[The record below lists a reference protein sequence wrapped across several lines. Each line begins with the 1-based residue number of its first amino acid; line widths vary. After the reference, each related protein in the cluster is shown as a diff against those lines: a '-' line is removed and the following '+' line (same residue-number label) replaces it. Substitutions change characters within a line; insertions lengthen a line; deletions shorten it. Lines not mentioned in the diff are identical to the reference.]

1 MKQAAKLLLLLLLCV
16 TASHVWAQ
24 VTQVSG
30 KILSEAGEELS
41 STTITIENVSTKE
54 KRYLISDDAG
64 IFTLSGLSANER
76 YNLYF
81 ERVGYEPETLANY
94 SILTNETSTL
104 LIRMRPQRNSL
115 DEVVVVG
122 YGTQKK
128 KDVTGA
134 ISQVKPADLSMVTT
148 PSVAQMLAGAAA
160 GVTVRQLS
168 AQPGGGMEIYIR
180 GKASTG
186 AGNDPLW
193 VVDGFPLSGGDAE
206 AGSGNRYQYG
216 SRNPLNTINPYDIES
231 IEILKDASATS
242 IYGARAA
249 NGVVIV
255 TTKKGKQGKPRI
267 TYNFNQSYQEIAKK
281 LEMLNATEYMQN
293 SNTYLYEKWLVD
305 NRIFPYGNTDPASVP
320 EFTPRYTDAQVAHA
334 GVGTPWWDLITR
346 TGSIQQHNM
355 SVSGATELT
364 KYLVSGNYFNQ
375 QGVVKNSDFK
385 RYSVR
390 TNIEQKLGEI
400 FTTGVNLTLSQ
411 VENQNSAL
419 GENLWENSG
428 ALTNAIIFPPIY
440 PIRDVSGDYAA
451 NPDYGPMANPLSMLE
466 MADKSTTR
474 RMLGTV
480 FVEAKILES
489 LKARANFGLDYQS
502 GKRQQYVPKSTY
514 FGAMVNGDASQ
525 STNER
530 SDKLMNLTLNYNKLL
545 AEKHNVD
552 LLVGYEYTKFDN
564 EGFNART
571 TGFDM
576 EYLYYNLGAGNP
588 LNNVIGSFRNPTEE
602 LASYFARFNYS
613 FADKYYL
620 TITGRRDGSSKFGK
634 NNKWA
639 FFPSAALKWRAIEED
654 FLQDINF
661 LSDLQFRVSYGR
673 AGNQNIGQNA
683 FAYYVSGW
691 NYVFGNNINTGTVI
705 SQLENPNLKWET
717 SSQLNA
723 GLDFG
728 FFKNRI
734 SGSVE
739 YYHKIITDLLSGR
752 ALPSWYPVSSVADN
766 IGSTQS
772 KGIEFTMNT
781 RNFVGEFK
789 WTTLFNFAHFK
800 DTWRNRNANVILN
813 PWESP
818 NDPIRPQWGYL
829 SDGLLQIGEEPPA
842 YMPDLLPGQEKIKD
856 INGID
861 ENGRLT
867 GKPDGR
873 LTNADQVLA
882 GTSDPSF
889 TFGFGNTFE
898 WKNFDLN
905 IFIYGMLGRK
915 AITDGNW
922 QRWGVDNIGMIVQG
936 YNLMRDVQN
945 RWRHD
950 NTNATMFSGM
960 FNPYYR
966 SNNGFWFN
974 GNFARFRNITLGY
987 TIPAIKKVFAS
998 ARVYADVQNP
1008 FIITKY
1014 PGMDPEFNNR
1024 AAYPAQRTYSLGL
1037 DINF

>member
-1 MKQAAKLLLLLLLCV
+1 MKKAVKHSVLILLCIFV
-16 TASHVWAQ
+16 NQIFAQ
-24 VTQVSG
+24 NVRIPG
-30 KILSEAGEELS
+30 KVLSDEGEGLS
-41 STTITIENVSTKE
+41 STTITIEAISTGRKTH
-54 KRYLISDDAG
+54 LISDTLG
-64 IFTLSGLSANER
+64 IFTLPLLSTNER

-81 ERVGYEPETLANY
+81 ERVDYESESILNY
-94 SILTNETSTL
+94 SILSNENSSL
-104 LIRMRPQRNSL
+104 LIRMKPLRNSL

-122 YGTQKK
+122 YGTQKR

-134 ISQVKPADLSMVTT
+134 ISQVKPQDLSMVTT

-168 AQPGGGMEIYIR
+168 AQPGGGIEIYIR

-193 VVDGFPLSGGDAE
+193 VVDGFPLSGGGAE
-206 AGSGNRYQYG
+206 SGSGNRYDYG
-216 SRNPLNTINPYDIES
+216 SRNPLNSINPYDIES

-255 TTKKGKQGKPRI
+255 TTKKGKLGKPRVS
-267 TYNFNQSYQEIAKK
+267 YNFNQSYQEIAKK
-281 LEMLNATEYMQN
+281 LEMLNATEFMQTAN
-293 SNTYLYEKWLVD
+293 SYLYEKWLVD
-305 NRIFPYGNTDPASVP
+305 NHVFPYGNVDPAELP
-320 EFTPRYTDAQVAHA
+320 AFKPRYTDAQVAHA
-334 GVGTPWWDLITR
+334 GEGTPWWDLVTR
-346 TGSIQQHNM
+346 TGSIQQHNISM
-355 SVSGATELT
+355 SGATELT

-375 QGVVKNSDFK
+375 RGVVKNSDFK

-390 TNIEQKLGEI
+390 TNIEQKISEV
-400 FTTGVNLTLSQ
+400 FSTGINLTLSQ
-411 VENQNSAL
+411 VDNKNSAL
-419 GENLWENSG
+419 GDNLWENSG
-428 ALTNAIIFPPIY
+428 ALTNAIVFPPIY
-440 PIRDVSGDYAA
+440 PVRDINGNYSA
-451 NPDYGPMANPLSMLE
+451 NPDYGPMANPISMFE
-466 MADKSTTR
+466 MTDNSTNR
-474 RMLGTV
+474 RILGTI
-480 FVEAKILES
+480 FLEAQILEG
-489 LKARANFGLDYQS
+489 LKARANVGIDNQF
-502 GKRQQYVPKSTY
+502 GKRQQYIPKTTY

-525 STNER
+525 SSTER
-530 SDKLMNLTLNYNKLL
+530 TDKLMNLTLNYTKRF

-552 LLVGYEYTKFDN
+552 ILAGYEYTVFDN
-564 EGFNART
+564 EGYNAHT
-571 TGFDM
+571 SGFDM

-588 LNNVIGSFRNPTEE
+588 QNNTLGSFRWPTEE

-613 FADKYYL
+613 FSDKYYL
-620 TITGRRDGSSKFGK
+620 TVTGRRDGSSKFGK

-654 FLQDINF
+654 FIKEINF

-683 FAYYVSGW
+683 FAYYSSGL
-691 NYVFGNNINTGTVI
+691 NYIFGNAVNTGTVI

-723 GLDFG
+723 GIDFG
-728 FFKNRI
+728 FLKNRI
-734 SGSVE
+734 TGSVE

-772 KGIEFTMNT
+772 KGIEYTMNT

-800 DTWRNRNANVILN
+800 DTWRNRNENVILN

-829 SDGLLQIGEEPPA
+829 GDGILQIGEEPPA
-842 YMPDLLPGQEKIKD
+842 YMPSLLPGQEKIKD
-856 INGID
+856 INGLD
-861 ENGRLT
+861 ENGKLT
-867 GKPDGR
+867 GKPDGK
-873 LTNADQVLA
+873 LTTADQVLF

-905 IFIYGMLGRK
+905 IFLYGMLGRK

-922 QRWGVDNIGMIVQG
+922 ARWGVDNINMITQG
-936 YNLMRDVQN
+936 YNLMKGVTE

-950 NTNATMFSGM
+950 NTDATMFSGM

-974 GNFARFRNITLGY
+974 GNFARCRNITLGY
-987 TIPAIKKVFAS
+987 TIQAVKKIFSS

-1008 FIITKY
+1008 FIITEY

-1024 AAYPAQRTYSLGL
+1024 AAYPAQRTYSLGV